1 LTFEIAECKALR
13 GLADELGRMSAHP
26 GGRFMTRS
34 RSLSAI
40 TTEIIVALARGIME
54 VRRHAD
60 ADQAIVRE
68 LAGGIDAMA
77 DLLVL
82 NRSMLEVIRDVLL
95 RTSPAGGQI
104 EAELVAQIE
113 VVVRRVEGDGLSS

>member
-1 LTFEIAECKALR
+1 
-13 GLADELGRMSAHP
+13 
-26 GGRFMTRS
+26 MTRS

>member
-1 LTFEIAECKALR
+1 
-13 GLADELGRMSAHP
+13 
-26 GGRFMTRS
+26 
-34 RSLSAI
+34 
-40 TTEIIVALARGIME
+40 ME